1 MRMHEIDIR
10 IAWIFNT
17 YGLRILLNDV
27 RFISQLLVQS
37 KYGEDL
43 NIYEKTTQ
51 TRIFSSFMTL
61 LKV

>member
-1 MRMHEIDIR
+1 MHEIDIR

-43 NIYEKTTQ
+43 NIYE
-51 TRIFSSFMTL
+51 
-61 LKV
+61 